1 MRVSVRRRILVC
13 LLVTTTVSLSAQAP
27 RTPANRPG
35 LIALNAIAPAELRE
49 WDDRINQM
57 LRVGEFIV
65 SSSSIDPDI
74 PDRTHEALTQY
85 YRNIPV
91 YGGSVSRQMARGASV
106 SIIGTFFENVAV
118 DSSVTLSASEVVLRL
133 SESVGARLVGRAPR
147 LVVFPTLDGR
157 YRLAYLL
164 TMSDTKTYVVDG
176 ESASVLLSF
185 DEMQTQ
191 SQVGSGTGAL
201 GDAKKMSTTQV
212 SGVFR
217 AHDQLRPAQIRTFD
231 THGSDAALNRL
242 LLPPGVA
249 VDGDFSV
256 DADNTWAD
264 PPVVDTHAHAG
275 WMEDYLFKQMN
286 WAGVDNRRSTITSA
300 VHTGLVNNAFFISPP
315 FGPDGGGMFVYGRTT
330 AGAPMTTL
338 DIVAHEMMHGVTN
351 AALVQRTGTGLLNAL
366 FIDRLGPST
375 MTSGG
380 SSFPCDST
388 VVVLGD
394 GRRLP
399 LLCAAGRYV
408 QLSNHPGALNEG
420 FSDVSGISAEFF
432 YQQTGSGSL
441 RADYKMGEDVAGVG
455 ASRAA
460 DTPASI
466 SITSSLGPMPYPDHA
481 SRAFSF
487 LTAIAE
493 GSRSNPIAVLPLPW
507 VLVGD
512 QLATLPTSDS
522 AGVHLNATILSHAF
536 YLAIEGGRN
545 ATSGLAVQGVGATN
559 RVQVERAFFR
569 AMTLMMPNVPSMSVA
584 AQATAQAAVDL
595 YGAASPPAVA
605 IRQAMQAVGLMN

>member
-1 MRVSVRRRILVC
+1 MRVSVRRILVC
-13 LLVTTTVSLSAQAP
+13 LLAATTVSLSAQAP

-35 LIALNAIAPAELRE
+35 LVPVHAIAPAELRE

-57 LRVGEFIV
+57 LRGGEFIV
-65 SSSSIDPDI
+65 SSSLLDPDI
-74 PDRTHEALTQY
+74 SDRTHETLAQY

-91 YGGSVSRQMARGASV
+91 YGGSISRQMARGASV
-106 SIIGTFFENVAV
+106 SIIGTFFENVAI
-118 DSSVTLSASEVVLRL
+118 DSSVQLSAADVVLRL
-133 SESVGARLVGRAPR
+133 SESVGARMVGTAPR
-147 LVVFPTLDGR
+147 LVIFPMLDGR

-164 TMSDTKTYVVDG
+164 TMSDTKTYVVDA
-176 ESASVLLSF
+176 ESANVLLTF

-191 SQVGSGTGAL
+191 SQIGSGTGAL

-231 THGSDAALNRL
+231 THGSDAVLNRL
-242 LLPPGVA
+242 LIPPGVA

-286 WAGVDNRRSTITSA
+286 WAGIDNRRSTITSA
-300 VHTGLVNNAFFISPP
+300 VHTGLVSNAFFIGPP
-315 FGPDGGGMFVYGRTT
+315 FGPDGAGMFVYGRTPT
-330 AGAPMTTL
+330 GVPMTTL

-351 AALVQRTGTGLLNAL
+351 AALVQRTGTGLLGA
-366 FIDRLGPST
+366 FFVDRFGPT
-375 MTSGG
+375 TITFGG
-380 SSFPCDST
+380 SSFACDTT
-388 VVVLGD
+388 VIVLSD

-399 LLCAAGRYV
+399 LLCDAGRYV

-420 FSDVSGISAEFF
+420 FSDVFGIATEFF

-441 RADYKMGEDVAGVG
+441 RADYKMGEDVAGAAV
-455 ASRAA
+455 SRAA
-460 DTPASI
+460 DTPGSI
-466 SITSSLGPMPYPDHA
+466 SIPSSLGPMPYPDHF

-487 LTAIAE
+487 LAAIE
-493 GSRSNPIAVLPLPW
+493 QGTRSNPISVLPLAW

-512 QLATLPTSDS
+512 QLATLPTADGG
-522 AGVHLNATILSHAF
+522 GVHLNATVLSHAF

-545 ATSGLAVQGVGATN
+545 ATSGLTVQGVGASN
-559 RVQVERAFFR
+559 RIQIERAFFR
-569 AMTLMMPNVPSMSVA
+569 AMTLMMPNVPSMPVA
-584 AQATAQAAVDL
+584 AQATVQAAVDL
-595 YGAASPPAVA
+595 YGATSPAAVA
-605 IRQAMQAVGLMN
+605 VRQAMQAVGLVN

>member
-1 MRVSVRRRILVC
+1 
-13 LLVTTTVSLSAQAP
+13 
-27 RTPANRPG
+27 
-35 LIALNAIAPAELRE
+35 
-49 WDDRINQM
+49 
-57 LRVGEFIV
+57 
-65 SSSSIDPDI
+65 
-74 PDRTHEALTQY
+74 
-85 YRNIPV
+85 
-91 YGGSVSRQMARGASV
+91 
-106 SIIGTFFENVAV
+106 
-118 DSSVTLSASEVVLRL
+118 
-133 SESVGARLVGRAPR
+133 
-147 LVVFPTLDGR
+147 
-157 YRLAYLL
+157 
-164 TMSDTKTYVVDG
+164 
-176 ESASVLLSF
+176 
-185 DEMQTQ
+185 
-191 SQVGSGTGAL
+191 
-201 GDAKKMSTTQV
+201 
-212 SGVFR
+212 
-217 AHDQLRPAQIRTFD
+217 
-231 THGSDAALNRL
+231 
-242 LLPPGVA
+242 
-249 VDGDFSV
+249 
-256 DADNTWAD
+256 
-264 PPVVDTHAHAG
+264 
-275 WMEDYLFKQMN
+275 
-286 WAGVDNRRSTITSA
+286 
-300 VHTGLVNNAFFISPP
+300 
-315 FGPDGGGMFVYGRTT
+315 
-330 AGAPMTTL
+330 
-338 DIVAHEMMHGVTN
+338 VTN

-399 LLCAAGRYV
+399 LLCDAGRYV
-408 QLSNHPGALNEG
+408 HVSNHPGALNEG
-420 FSDVSGISAEFF
+420 FSDVFGIAAEFF

-441 RADYKMGEDVAGVG
+441 RADYKMGEDVAGIG

-522 AGVHLNATILSHAF
+522 AGVHLNATVLSHAF

-545 ATSGLAVQGVGATN
+545 ATSGLTVQGVGATN

-584 AQATAQAAVDL
+584 AQVTVQAAVDL
-595 YGAASPPAVA
+595 YGATSPAAVA
-605 IRQAMQAVGLMN
+605 IRQSMQAVGLMN